1 MAPGTA
7 VEDLAVRYRSIRPL
21 KGRFI
26 KTRGVVAIRP
36 DGVGTQTPRFSFTP
50 SLELVPGA
58 LSQARERLRLRRFRK
73 FHGRKSRRAEQRVQ
87 QRAVLRAQTR
97 HFFFEQPDIAR
108 PESLFKLFKHM

>member
-1 MAPGTA
+1 MAPGMP

-21 KGRFI
+21 KRCFVKI
-26 KTRGVVAIRP
+26 RGAVSVHP
-36 DGVGTQTPRFSFTP
+36 DRVRTQTPRFSFTP

-73 FHGRKSRRAEQRVQ
+73 FHGRKSRRAEQRVH

-108 PESLFKLFKHM
+108 PEQSSKQFKHM